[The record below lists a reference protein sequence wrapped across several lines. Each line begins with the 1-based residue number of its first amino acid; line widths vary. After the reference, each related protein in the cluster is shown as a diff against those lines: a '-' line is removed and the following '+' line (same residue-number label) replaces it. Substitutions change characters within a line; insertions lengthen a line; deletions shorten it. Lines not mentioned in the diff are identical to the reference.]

1 MAFAVAKQNVAS
13 GKVLLARGT
22 FIWSFT
28 RVRSFMSLHMFQLSE
43 GPIAHAAL
51 LERHDEILS
60 EAMPRV
66 VASVHGVKGSFVA
79 RSLR

>member
-1 MAFAVAKQNVAS
+1 
-13 GKVLLARGT
+13 
-22 FIWSFT
+22 
-28 RVRSFMSLHMFQLSE
+28 MSLHMFLECRQSRSFGSGAEGGLSYQLSE